1 MNKKL
6 WNNKTSNT
14 SEEITSFLAGED
26 IELDKFIFIYDIDA
40 SLAHVRALQSIG
52 IIKKNELTKLTKALK
67 VLRKK
72 FIDGKFKLTSKYEDC
87 HSAIE
92 FYLTKEL
99 GDLGKKVHTGRSR
112 NDQVMVA
119 MRLFAKKNLIEFKT
133 RNKLIAETFLNLA
146 KKYKDLPMPGY
157 THLQR
162 AMPSSW
168 GLWFSSYA
176 ESFID
181 NVDLINN
188 TIDWIDSNP
197 LGSAAGYGVAIP
209 LNRDLVTKE
218 LGFNRTQINS
228 LYVQNSRGKYEMQIL
243 NTLKQSMLDIRKFSW
258 DMSLFLSQEF
268 DLLSIDDKYSTG
280 SSIMPNKHNPDV
292 VEILRA
298 NYSILAGFSS
308 ELENLLS
315 LPSGYH
321 RDLQLTKRSLVHG
334 FNTSLKSLDIIPGLL
349 RTIKI
354 NKTNS
359 NNFIDNEMKMT
370 DKVYSLVSDGV
381 PFRDAYSLVKNSDD
395 HSALLDETKSLNHS
409 MGSPGNLNLN
419 LLEKRLKKQK

>member
-1 MNKKL
+1 
-6 WNNKTSNT
+6 
-14 SEEITSFLAGED
+14 
-26 IELDKFIFIYDIDA
+26 
-40 SLAHVRALQSIG
+40 
-52 IIKKNELTKLTKALK
+52 
-67 VLRKK
+67 
-72 FIDGKFKLTSKYEDC
+72 
-87 HSAIE
+87 
-92 FYLTKEL
+92 
-99 GDLGKKVHTGRSR
+99 
-112 NDQVMVA
+112 
-119 MRLFAKKNLIEFKT
+119 
-133 RNKLIAETFLNLA
+133 
-146 KKYKDLPMPGY
+146 MPGY

-188 TIDWIDSNP
+188 TIDWVDSNP

-218 LGFNRTQINS
+218 LGFSRTQLNS

-268 DLLSIDDKYSTG
+268 DLLSIDSKYSTG

-292 VEILRA
+292 IEILRA

-321 RDLQLTKRSLVHG
+321 RDLQLTKRSLING
-334 FNTSLKSLDIIPGLL
+334 FHTSLKSLDIIPALL
-349 RTIKI
+349 KTIKI

-359 NNFIDNEMKMT
+359 NKYIDNEMKMT

-381 PFRDAYSLVKNSDD
+381 PFRDAYGLVKNSDD
-395 HSALLDETKSLNHS
+395 HSLLPETKSLNHS

>member
-6 WNNKTSNT
+6 WNNKTSNI

-26 IELDKFIFIYDIDA
+26 IELDKFIFIYDVDA
-40 SLAHVRALQSIG
+40 SLAHVKALQSIG
-52 IIKKNELTKLTKALK
+52 IIKKNELTKLSKALK
-67 VLRKK
+67 VLRTK
-72 FIDGKFKLTSKYEDC
+72 FINGTFKLTNKYEDC

-119 MRLFAKKNLIEFKT
+119 MRLFAKKNLIEFKIK
-133 RNKLIAETFLNLA
+133 NKLIAETFLNLA
-146 KKYKDLPMPGY
+146 KKHKDLPMPGY

-188 TIDWIDSNP
+188 TIDWVDSNP

-218 LGFNRTQINS
+218 LGFSRTQLNS

-268 DLLSIDDKYSTG
+268 DLLSIDSKYSTG

-292 VEILRA
+292 IEILRA

-321 RDLQLTKRSLVHG
+321 RDLQLTKRSLING
-334 FNTSLKSLDIIPGLL
+334 FHTSLQSLDIIPALL
-349 RTIKI
+349 KTIKI

-359 NNFIDNEMKMT
+359 NKYIDNEMKMT

-395 HSALLDETKSLNHS
+395 HSLLPETKSLNHS

>member
-6 WNNKTSNT
+6 WNNKTSNI

-26 IELDKFIFIYDIDA
+26 IELDKFIFIYDVDA
-40 SLAHVRALQSIG
+40 SLAHVKALQSIG
-52 IIKKNELTKLTKALK
+52 VIKKNELTKLSKALK
-67 VLRKK
+67 VLRTK
-72 FIDGKFKLTSKYEDC
+72 FINGTFKLTNKYEDC

-119 MRLFAKKNLIEFKT
+119 MRLFAKKNLIEFKIK
-133 RNKLIAETFLNLA
+133 NKLIAETFLNLA
-146 KKYKDLPMPGY
+146 KKHKDLPMPGY

-188 TIDWIDSNP
+188 TIDWVDSNP

-218 LGFNRTQINS
+218 LGFSRTQLNS

-268 DLLSIDDKYSTG
+268 DLLSIDSKYSTG

-292 VEILRA
+292 IEILRA

-321 RDLQLTKRSLVHG
+321 RDLQLTKRSLING
-334 FNTSLKSLDIIPGLL
+334 FQTSLKSLDIIPALL
-349 RTIKI
+349 KTIKI

-359 NNFIDNEMKMT
+359 NKYIDNEMKMT

-395 HSALLDETKSLNHS
+395 HSLLPETKSLNHS

>member
-6 WNNKTSNT
+6 WNNKTSNI

-26 IELDKFIFIYDIDA
+26 IELDKFIFIYDVDA
-40 SLAHVRALQSIG
+40 SLAHVKALQSIG
-52 IIKKNELTKLTKALK
+52 IIKKNELTKLSKALK
-67 VLRKK
+67 VLRTK
-72 FIDGKFKLTSKYEDC
+72 FINGTFKLTNKYEDC

-119 MRLFAKKNLIEFKT
+119 MRLFAKKNLIEFKIK
-133 RNKLIAETFLNLA
+133 NKLIAETFLNLA
-146 KKYKDLPMPGY
+146 KKHKDLPMPGY

-188 TIDWIDSNP
+188 TIDWVDSNP

-218 LGFNRTQINS
+218 LGFSRTQLNS

-268 DLLSIDDKYSTG
+268 DLLSIDSKYSTG

-292 VEILRA
+292 IEILRA

-321 RDLQLTKRSLVHG
+321 RDLQLTKRSLING
-334 FNTSLKSLDIIPGLL
+334 FQTSLTSLDIIPALL
-349 RTIKI
+349 KTIKI

-359 NNFIDNEMKMT
+359 NKYIDNEMKMT

-395 HSALLDETKSLNHS
+395 HSLLPETKSLNHS

>member
-6 WNNKTSNT
+6 WNNKTSNI

-26 IELDKFIFIYDIDA
+26 IELDKFIFIYDVDA
-40 SLAHVRALQSIG
+40 SLAHVKALQSIG
-52 IIKKNELTKLTKALK
+52 IIKKNELTKLSKALK
-67 VLRKK
+67 VLRTK
-72 FIDGKFKLTSKYEDC
+72 FINGTFKLTNKYEDC

-92 FYLTKEL
+92 FHLTKEL

-119 MRLFAKKNLIEFKT
+119 MRLFAKKNLIEFKIK
-133 RNKLIAETFLNLA
+133 NKLIAETFLNLA
-146 KKYKDLPMPGY
+146 KKHKDLPMPGY

-188 TIDWIDSNP
+188 TIDWVDSNP

-218 LGFNRTQINS
+218 LGFSRTQLNS

-268 DLLSIDDKYSTG
+268 DLLSIDSKYSTG
-280 SSIMPNKHNPDV
+280 SSIMPNKNNPDV
-292 VEILRA
+292 IEILRA

-321 RDLQLTKRSLVHG
+321 RDLQLTKRSLING
-334 FNTSLKSLDIIPGLL
+334 FQTSLKSLDIIPALL
-349 RTIKI
+349 KTIKI

-359 NNFIDNEMKMT
+359 NKYIDNEMKMT

-395 HSALLDETKSLNHS
+395 HSLLPETKSLNHS

>member
-6 WNNKTSNT
+6 WNNKTSNI

-26 IELDKFIFIYDIDA
+26 IELDKFIFIYDVDA
-40 SLAHVRALQSIG
+40 SLAHVKALQSIG
-52 IIKKNELTKLTKALK
+52 IIKKNELTKLSKALK
-67 VLRKK
+67 VLRTK
-72 FIDGKFKLTSKYEDC
+72 FINGTFKLTNKYEDC

-119 MRLFAKKNLIEFKT
+119 MRLFAKKNLIEFKIK
-133 RNKLIAETFLNLA
+133 NKLIAETFLNLA
-146 KKYKDLPMPGY
+146 KKHKDLPMPGY

-188 TIDWIDSNP
+188 TIDWVDSNP

-218 LGFNRTQINS
+218 LGFSRTQLNS

-268 DLLSIDDKYSTG
+268 DLLSIDSKYSTG
-280 SSIMPNKHNPDV
+280 SSIMPNKNNPDV
-292 VEILRA
+292 IEILRA

-321 RDLQLTKRSLVHG
+321 RDLQLTKRSLING
-334 FNTSLKSLDIIPGLL
+334 FQTSLKSLDIIPALL
-349 RTIKI
+349 KTIKI

-359 NNFIDNEMKMT
+359 NKYIDHEMKMT

-381 PFRDAYSLVKNSDD
+381 PFRDAYGLVKNSDD
-395 HSALLDETKSLNHS
+395 HSLLPETKSLNHS

>member
-6 WNNKTSNT
+6 WNNKTSNI

-26 IELDKFIFIYDIDA
+26 IELDKFIFIYDVDA
-40 SLAHVRALQSIG
+40 SLAHVKALQSIG
-52 IIKKNELTKLTKALK
+52 IIKKNELTKLSKALK
-67 VLRKK
+67 VLRTK
-72 FIDGKFKLTSKYEDC
+72 FIIGTFKLTNKYEDC

-119 MRLFAKKNLIEFKT
+119 MRLFAKKNLIEFKIK
-133 RNKLIAETFLNLA
+133 NKLIAETFLNLA
-146 KKYKDLPMPGY
+146 KKHKDLPMPGY

-188 TIDWIDSNP
+188 TIDWVDSNP

-218 LGFNRTQINS
+218 LGFSRTQLNS

-268 DLLSIDDKYSTG
+268 DLLSIDSKYSTG
-280 SSIMPNKHNPDV
+280 SSIMPNKNNPDV
-292 VEILRA
+292 IEILRA

-321 RDLQLTKRSLVHG
+321 RDLQLTKRSLING
-334 FNTSLKSLDIIPGLL
+334 FQTSLKSLDIIPALL
-349 RTIKI
+349 KTIKI

-359 NNFIDNEMKMT
+359 NKYIDNEMKMT

-395 HSALLDETKSLNHS
+395 HSLLPETKSLNHS

>member
-6 WNNKTSNT
+6 WNNKTSNI

-26 IELDKFIFIYDIDA
+26 IELDKFIFIYDVDA
-40 SLAHVRALQSIG
+40 SLAHVKALQSIG
-52 IIKKNELTKLTKALK
+52 VIKKNELTKLSKALK
-67 VLRKK
+67 VLRTK
-72 FIDGKFKLTSKYEDC
+72 FINGTFKLTNKYEDC

-119 MRLFAKKNLIEFKT
+119 IRLFAKKNLIEFKIK
-133 RNKLIAETFLNLA
+133 NKLIAETFLNLA
-146 KKYKDLPMPGY
+146 KKHKDLPMPGY

-188 TIDWIDSNP
+188 TIDWVDSNP

-218 LGFNRTQINS
+218 LGFSRTQLNS

-268 DLLSIDDKYSTG
+268 DLLSIDSKYSTG
-280 SSIMPNKHNPDV
+280 SSIMPNKNNPDV
-292 VEILRA
+292 IEILRA

-321 RDLQLTKRSLVHG
+321 RDLQLTKRSLING
-334 FNTSLKSLDIIPGLL
+334 FQTSLKSLDIIPALL
-349 RTIKI
+349 KTIKI

-359 NNFIDNEMKMT
+359 NKYIDNEMKMT

-395 HSALLDETKSLNHS
+395 HSLLPETKSLNHS

>member
-6 WNNKTSNT
+6 WNNKISNT
-14 SEEITSFLAGED
+14 SKEITSFLAGED

-40 SLAHVRALQSIG
+40 SLAHVKALQSIG

-188 TIDWIDSNP
+188 TIDWVDSNP

-292 VEILRA
+292 IEILRA

-334 FNTSLKSLDIIPGLL
+334 FNTSLKSLDIIPDLL

-359 NNFIDNEMKMT
+359 NNYIDNEMKMT

-395 HSALLDETKSLNHS
+395 HSALDETKSLNHS

>member
-6 WNNKTSNT
+6 WNNKTSNI

-26 IELDKFIFIYDIDA
+26 IELDKFIFIYDVDA
-40 SLAHVRALQSIG
+40 SLAHVKALQSLG
-52 IIKKNELTKLTKALK
+52 IIKKNELSKLSKALK
-67 VLRKK
+67 VLRTK
-72 FIDGKFKLTSKYEDC
+72 FINGSFKLTNKYEDC

-119 MRLFAKKNLIEFKT
+119 MRLFAKKNLIEFKIK
-133 RNKLIAETFLNLA
+133 NKLIAETFLNLA
-146 KKYKDLPMPGY
+146 KKHKDLPMPGY

-188 TIDWIDSNP
+188 TIDWVDSNP

-218 LGFNRTQINS
+218 LGFSRTQLNS

-268 DLLSIDDKYSTG
+268 DLLSIDSKYSTG

-292 VEILRA
+292 IEILRA

-321 RDLQLTKRSLVHG
+321 RDLQLTKRSLING
-334 FNTSLKSLDIIPGLL
+334 FQTSLKSLDIIPALL
-349 RTIKI
+349 KTIKI

-359 NNFIDNEMKMT
+359 NKYIDNEMKMT

-395 HSALLDETKSLNHS
+395 HSLLPETKSLNHS

>member
-6 WNNKTSNT
+6 WNNKTSNI

-26 IELDKFIFIYDIDA
+26 IELDKFIFIYDVDA
-40 SLAHVRALQSIG
+40 SLAHVKALQSIG
-52 IIKKNELTKLTKALK
+52 IIKKNELTKLSKALK
-67 VLRKK
+67 VLRTK
-72 FIDGKFKLTSKYEDC
+72 FINGSFKLTNKYEDC

-119 MRLFAKKNLIEFKT
+119 MRLFAKKNLIEFKIK
-133 RNKLIAETFLNLA
+133 NKLIAETFLNLA
-146 KKYKDLPMPGY
+146 KKHKDLPMPGY

-188 TIDWIDSNP
+188 TIDWVDSNP

-218 LGFNRTQINS
+218 LGFSRTQLNS

-268 DLLSIDDKYSTG
+268 DLLSIDSKYSTG
-280 SSIMPNKHNPDV
+280 SSIMPNKNNPDV
-292 VEILRA
+292 IEILRA

-321 RDLQLTKRSLVHG
+321 RDLQLTKRSLING
-334 FNTSLKSLDIIPGLL
+334 FHTSLKSLDIIPALL
-349 RTIKI
+349 KTIKI

-359 NNFIDNEMKMT
+359 NTYIDNEMKMT

-395 HSALLDETKSLNHS
+395 HSLLPERKSLNHS